1 MASVRRK
8 KEAYMGRVL
17 IGLGLI
23 LKLIQI
29 IGKAFSADMLSG
41 TAMTLA
47 TTCFLVGGLFVYAFE
62 KRNIVSAFAAI
73 CAVSIIG
80 GVLFAAEY
88 TPAFVFLM
96 VNFISYAL
104 MLLSSKRRYRILFG
118 LVVILLSI
126 ITLLQGLSAISMGT
140 APATAVLTGIYLA
153 MGIGLF
159 V

>member
-1 MASVRRK
+1 MASKRIK

-29 IGKAFSADMLSG
+29 IGKAFDWVKTDG
-41 TAMTLA
+41 TVMTLT

-62 KRNIVSAFAAI
+62 KRSMVSVFAAA

-88 TPAFVFLM
+88 TPALVFLM
-96 VNFISYAL
+96 INFISFAL
-104 MLLSSKRRYRILFG
+104 MLISSGRKNRLFFG
-118 LVVILLSI
+118 LAVIVLSI
-126 ITLLQGLSAISMGT
+126 LTLLQGLSVISMGT
-140 APATAVLTGIYLA
+140 ASATVVLTSIYLA

-159 V
+159 L